1 MSTRLAEPSFSDTP
15 KLNNK
20 YGFSMST
27 TWLMAFPH
35 YAANSCTRLCQ
46 WLLCVFLCL
55 ACSYN
60 LAAEPT
66 LIINQDK
73 QDSVSLTEYF
83 AILEDPSNK
92 LTLDDVL
99 QPERAAQFTTGQKP
113 AASLIYGFTRSA
125 YWLRLRIQNPY
136 DQPIERLLEINYARL
151 ADVQLHKFN
160 PGAEPQHWLT
170 GTNMPFVTRPY
181 ANRGF
186 VFPITLAPHTEHTLY
201 LKLKAVAA
209 LEVPAKLWEPKAF
222 HAYERADYVG
232 YSVYSGMALAMVIFN
247 LLVYALLR
255 EIMYLLY
262 VFFVTCFAVTLAAQ
276 NGLAN
281 EFLWPNSPII
291 SNYSLAMGYSL
302 TLAALLLFTR
312 RMLNTNEMV
321 PRIDKLMKVLVAFFL
336 LSPIGFIL
344 AYQKIIAI
352 ATLMNVFSSS
362 LILFVGIYCAW
373 KRQRSAYIFVAAFL
387 VICTASPINSA
398 RVAGLLP
405 TNMFTVNGLQIGS
418 AIEMILLAYALADRF
433 NMTRREKEQAQLES
447 LKAQQLLVE
456 NLLTSERL
464 LEEQVKQ
471 RTEELLEKNRELE
484 QLSITDQLT
493 GIYNRLKLNQ
503 LLNSEIERSK
513 RYKTPLS
520 LLLLDVDHFKAI
532 NDSHGHPAGDSVL
545 VKVASLL
552 KQHSRNSDSV
562 GRWGGEEFIVI
573 CTETTLDGAAQ
584 LAESLRATI
593 AGYSFAVNRQI
604 TASIGI
610 TSLRAD
616 DSLES
621 LMERVDRALYQAKN
635 NGRNCVATS
644 AIELPVSN

>member
-1 MSTRLAEPSFSDTP
+1 MPSSRLFARTLARPGLH
-15 KLNNK
+15 LNA
-20 YGFSMST
+20 G
-27 TWLMAFPH
+27 LRAFFI
-35 YAANSCTRLCQ
+35 
-46 WLLCVFLCL
+46 LLCF
-55 ACSYN
+55 CSCN
-60 LAAEPT
+60 SIAAEPPVV
-66 LIINQDK
+66 ISEDK
-73 QDSVSLTEYF
+73 QDAVSLTEYF
-83 AILEDPSNK
+83 GVLEDPSNK
-92 LTLDDVL
+92 LTLEDVMQL
-99 QPERAAQFTTGQKP
+99 ERAAQFTSGQAP

-136 DQPIERLLEINYARL
+136 DHPVERLLDINYARL
-151 ADVQLHKFN
+151 AEVQLHKLN
-160 PGAEPQHWLT
+160 PGADPQHWLT

-209 LEVPAKLWEPKAF
+209 LEVPATLWEPKAF
-222 HAYERADYVG
+222 HVYERADYVG

-247 LLVYALLR
+247 LLVYVLLR

-281 EFLWPNSPII
+281 EFLWPNSPLI
-291 SNYSLAMGYSL
+291 SNYSLAVGYSL

-321 PRIDKLMKVLVAFFL
+321 PRIDKLMKALVVFFL
-336 LSPIGFIL
+336 LSPIGFVL

-433 NMTRREKEQAQLES
+433 NMTRREKEQAQLAA
-447 LKAQQLLVE
+447 LKAQQNLVE
-456 NLLTSERL
+456 NLQNSERK
-464 LEEQVKQ
+464 LEEQVRQ
-471 RTEELLEKNRELE
+471 RTEELLVKNRELE

-493 GIYNRLKLNQ
+493 GIYNRLKSNQ

-513 RYKTPLS
+513 RYAIPMS
-520 LLLLDVDHFKAI
+520 LLLLDVDHFKSI
-532 NDSHGHPAGDSVL
+532 NDNYGHPAGDSVL
-545 VKVASLL
+545 TDIASLL
-552 KQHSRNSDSV
+552 KQHSRVTDSI
-562 GRWGGEEFIVI
+562 GRWGGEEFVI
-573 CTETTLDGAAQ
+573 ICPETPLEGAEQ
-584 LAESLRATI
+584 LAESLRKTI
-593 AGYSFAVNRQI
+593 AAQSFSINKPV
-604 TASIGI
+604 TVSIGI
-610 TSLRAD
+610 TSLRDD

-621 LMERVDRALYQAKN
+621 LMERVDRALYQAKE
-635 NGRNCVATS
+635 NGRNCVATYS
-644 AIELPVSN
+644 TELSVPN

>member
-1 MSTRLAEPSFSDTP
+1 MSSSRPTTSLINRLAPG
-15 KLNNK
+15 L
-20 YGFSMST
+20 
-27 TWLMAFPH
+27 AF
-35 YAANSCTRLCQ
+35 
-46 WLLCVFLCL
+46 WLLFSLLFCSRSL
-55 ACSYN
+55 AVEAPVIVGKDN
-60 LAAEPT
+60 
-66 LIINQDK
+66 

-83 AILEDPSNK
+83 AVLEDPSNK
-92 LTLDDVL
+92 LTLEDVL
-99 QPERAAQFTTGQKP
+99 RPEQQARFIGGQAP
-113 AASLIYGFTRSA
+113 ATSLIYGFTRSA
-125 YWLRLRIQNPY
+125 YWLRLRIQNPDDY
-136 DQPIERLLEINYARL
+136 PIERLLEINYARL
-151 ADVQLHKFN
+151 ADVQLHKLN

-186 VFPITLAPHTEHTLY
+186 VFPITLAPHTEHELY
-201 LKLKAVAA
+201 LKVKAVAA
-209 LEVPAKLWEPKAF
+209 LEIPARLWEPKAF
-222 HAYERADYVG
+222 HVYERADYVG
-232 YSVYSGMALAMVIFN
+232 YSIYCGMALAMVIFN

-291 SNYSLAMGYSL
+291 SNYSLAMGYSF
-302 TLAALLLFTR
+302 TLATLLLFTR
-312 RMLNTNEMV
+312 RMLNTSEMV
-321 PRIDKLMKVLVAFFL
+321 PRIDKLMKLLVVFFL
-336 LSPIGFIL
+336 LSPIGFVL
-344 AYQKIIAI
+344 SYQKIIPI
-352 ATLMNVFSSS
+352 ATLMNVFSST
-362 LILFVGIYCAW
+362 LILLVGIYCAW

-493 GIYNRLKLNQ
+493 GIFNRLKLHQ

-513 RYKTPLS
+513 RYNTPLS
-520 LLLLDVDHFKAI
+520 LLLLDVDHFKGI
-532 NDSHGHPAGDSVL
+532 NDNHGHPAGDSVL
-545 VKVASLL
+545 VEVAALL
-552 KQHSRNSDSV
+552 KQHSRSSDSV

-573 CTETTLDGAAQ
+573 CTETHLDGAAQ

-593 AGYSFAVNRQI
+593 ASHRFTVDRQI
-604 TASIGI
+604 TVSIGI
-610 TSLRAD
+610 TSVHTD

-621 LMERVDRALYQAKN
+621 LIERVDRALYQAKE
-635 NGRNCVATS
+635 NGRNCVA
-644 AIELPVSN
+644 ANFIELPLSN

>member
-1 MSTRLAEPSFSDTP
+1 MPTARLITRSITPVQSHCELYRWIFFS
-15 KLNNK
+15 
-20 YGFSMST
+20 
-27 TWLMAFPH
+27 
-35 YAANSCTRLCQ
+35 
-46 WLLCVFLCL
+46 LLFLC
-55 ACSYN
+55 CSHSF
-60 LAAEPT
+60 ATEP
-66 LIINQDK
+66 LLVVSQDK

-83 AILEDPSNK
+83 GVLEDPSNK
-92 LTLDDVL
+92 LTLEDVM
-99 QPERAAQFTTGQKP
+99 QPERAAQFTSGQAP

-136 DQPIERLLEINYARL
+136 DHPVERLLEINYARL

-186 VFPITLAPHTEHTLY
+186 VFPITLAPHAEHTLY

-312 RMLNTNEMV
+312 RMLNTNAMV
-321 PRIDKLMKVLVAFFL
+321 PRIDKLMKVLVVFFL
-336 LSPIGFIL
+336 LSPIGFVL

-493 GIYNRLKLNQ
+493 GIFNRLKLNQ

-513 RYKTPLS
+513 RYNTPLS
-520 LLLLDVDHFKAI
+520 LLLLDVDHFKGI
-532 NDSHGHPAGDSVL
+532 NDNHGHPAGDSVL
-545 VKVASLL
+545 AEIAELL
-552 KQHSRNSDSV
+552 KQHSRSSDNV
-562 GRWGGEEFIVI
+562 GRWGGEEFVVI
-573 CTETTLDGAAQ
+573 CTETHLDGAAQ
-584 LAESLRATI
+584 LAESLRAIIASHMFTI
-593 AGYSFAVNRQI
+593 NRQI
-604 TASIGI
+604 TASIGT
-610 TSLRAD
+610 TSLHLD
-616 DSLES
+616 DTLET
-621 LMERVDRALYQAKN
+621 LMERVDRALYQAKE
-635 NGRNCVATS
+635 NGRNCVVTNY
-644 AIELPVSN
+644 IELPIST

>member
-1 MSTRLAEPSFSDTP
+1 MPIARLFAC
-15 KLNNK
+15 L
-20 YGFSMST
+20 T
-27 TWLMAFPH
+27 TCITL
-35 YAANSCTRLCQ
+35 SLRRCR
-46 WLLCVFLCL
+46 WLLFCFLCL
-55 ACSYN
+55 SSGYSS
-60 LAAEPT
+60 AAESA
-66 LIINQDK
+66 LIVSRDK

-83 AILEDPSNK
+83 SVFEDPSDK

-99 QPERAAQFTTGQKP
+99 QPERAAQFVGGHAP

-125 YWLRLRIQNPY
+125 YWLRLRVLNPY

-151 ADVQLHKFN
+151 ADVQLHKLN

-186 VFPITLAPHTEHTLY
+186 VFPVTLAPHTEHTLY
-201 LKLKAVAA
+201 LKVKAVAA
-209 LEVPAKLWEPKAF
+209 LEIPAKLWEPKAF
-222 HAYERADYVG
+222 HIYERADYVS
-232 YSVYSGMALAMVIFN
+232 YSIYSGMALAMVIFN

-276 NGLAN
+276 NGLTN
-281 EFLWPNSPII
+281 EFLWPNSPIL
-291 SNYSLAMGYSL
+291 SNYSLAVGYSM
-302 TLAALLLFTR
+302 TLATLLLFTR
-312 RMLNTNEMV
+312 RMLNTNQMV
-321 PRIDKLMKVLVAFFL
+321 PRVDKLMKVLVATFL
-336 LSPIGFIL
+336 LSPIGFVL
-344 AYQKIIAI
+344 AYQKIIPI
-352 ATLMNVFSSS
+352 ATLLNVFSSS

-433 NMTRREKEQAQLES
+433 NMTRREKEQAQLDVLS
-447 LKAQQLLVE
+447 AQLKLVE
-456 NLLTSERL
+456 NLQMSERL
-464 LEEQVKQ
+464 LEEQVRQ
-471 RTEELLEKNRELE
+471 RTEELMQKNRELE

-493 GIYNRLKLNQ
+493 GIFNRLKLNQ

-520 LLLLDVDHFKAI
+520 LLLLDVDHFKGI
-532 NDSHGHPAGDSVL
+532 NDNYGHPAGDSVL
-545 VKVASLL
+545 ADIAALL
-552 KQHSRNSDSV
+552 KKHSRASDNV

-573 CTETTLDGAAQ
+573 CTETHLDGAAQ
-584 LAESLRATI
+584 LAESLRASI
-593 AGYSFAVNRQI
+593 ANYEFAINRQI

-610 TSLRAD
+610 TSLRED

-621 LMERVDRALYQAKN
+621 LMERVDRALYQAKE
-635 NGRNCVATS
+635 NGRNCVA
-644 AIELPVSN
+644 AKYIELTTSS

>member
-1 MSTRLAEPSFSDTP
+1 MPTARLITRSITPVQSHRELYRWIFFS
-15 KLNNK
+15 
-20 YGFSMST
+20 
-27 TWLMAFPH
+27 
-35 YAANSCTRLCQ
+35 
-46 WLLCVFLCL
+46 LLFLC
-55 ACSYN
+55 CSHSF
-60 LAAEPT
+60 ATEP
-66 LIINQDK
+66 LLVVSQDK

-83 AILEDPSNK
+83 GVLEDPSNK
-92 LTLDDVL
+92 LTLEDVM
-99 QPERAAQFTTGQKP
+99 QPERAAQFTSGQAP

-136 DQPIERLLEINYARL
+136 DHPVERLLEINYARL

-186 VFPITLAPHTEHTLY
+186 VFPITLAPHAEHTLY

-312 RMLNTNEMV
+312 RMLNTNAMV
-321 PRIDKLMKVLVAFFL
+321 PRIDKLMKVLVVFFL
-336 LSPIGFIL
+336 LSPIGFVL

-493 GIYNRLKLNQ
+493 GIFNRLKLNQ

-513 RYKTPLS
+513 RYNTPLS
-520 LLLLDVDHFKAI
+520 LLLLDVDHFKGI
-532 NDSHGHPAGDSVL
+532 NDNHGHPAGDSVL
-545 VKVASLL
+545 AEIAELL
-552 KQHSRNSDSV
+552 EQHSRSSDNV
-562 GRWGGEEFIVI
+562 GRWGGEEFVVI
-573 CTETTLDGAAQ
+573 CTETHLDGATQ
-584 LAESLRATI
+584 LAESLRAIIASHMFTI
-593 AGYSFAVNRQI
+593 NRQI
-604 TASIGI
+604 TASIGT

-616 DSLES
+616 DTLET
-621 LMERVDRALYQAKN
+621 LMERVDRALYQAKE
-635 NGRNCVATS
+635 NGRNCVVTNH
-644 AIELPVSN
+644 IELPIST